1 MKKRAFF
8 YIIAAGVLWGTSGLF
23 VDFLV
28 PKGYHSLQLTAVRGI
43 VSLLF
48 FLVYSLIRDRSAFK
62 ISLKELVFFMGI
74 GLAQFGTAAF
84 YFMSMTKTSI
94 PTAVVLMYTAP
105 IYVTVF
111 SALFLGEKFSIPKIA
126 ALFMMIIGCVFV
138 SGLIGGLKIDAL
150 GIFFGIISG
159 ISYASYNILTKLSA
173 MRSYSPVSQNLY
185 GALFMMLIS
194 LAVCKPQEIIP
205 TTAKEPV
212 TLSLVLVALGIVT
225 FVLPYLFFALGMK
238 DLPAATA
245 SALSTVEPL
254 SACAFGIIFL
264 GDFPDP
270 FSFIGI
276 ALIILAVFLLAYT
289 EKNKDKKIKSKTL

>member
-8 YIIAAGVLWGTSGLF
+8 YIIAAGVLWGTSGIF
-23 VDFLV
+23 VNYLV
-28 PKGYHSLQLTAVRGI
+28 PKGYHSLQLTAVRGV

-48 FLVYSLIRDRSAFK
+48 FAIYSLVRDRRAFK
-62 ISLKELVFFMGI
+62 VSFGELIFFMGI
-74 GLAQFGTAAF
+74 GLSQFGTAAF

-94 PTAVVLMYTAP
+94 STAVVLMYTAP

-111 SALFLGEKFSIPKIA
+111 SAVFLGEKFSKQKIT
-126 ALFMMIIGCVFV
+126 ALCMMIVGCALV
-138 SGLIGGLKIDAL
+138 SGLVGGLKIDAV
-150 GIFFGIISG
+150 GIIFGIISG
-159 ISYASYNILTKLSA
+159 IAYASYNILTKLSG

-194 LAVCKPQEIIP
+194 LAVCDPQEIIP
-205 TTAKEPV
+205 TTAKEPL
-212 TLSLVLVALGIVT
+212 TLSVALIALGIVT

-238 DLPAATA
+238 ALPAATA

-254 SACAFGIIFL
+254 SACAFGIIIF
-264 GDFPDP
+264 GEKPDI

-276 ALIILAVFLLAYT
+276 ALILVAVFLLGYS
-289 EKNKDKKIKSKTL
+289 EKIRQEKQN